1 MLPTGCQYL
10 KEIKV
15 IIEEMKYRVDLYFS
29 GAITQFIEAEDEQSA
44 YEEAE
49 WNVENM
55 SNREFMKE
63 LEVQPDGY
71 DVYEEGKY

>member
-1 MLPTGCQYL
+1 
-10 KEIKV
+10 
-15 IIEEMKYRVDLYFS
+15 MKYRVDLYFS
-29 GAITQFIEAEDEQSA
+29 GAITQFIEAEDKQSA

-63 LEVQPDGY
+63 LDIQPNGY
-71 DVYEEGKY
+71 DVYAEGEY